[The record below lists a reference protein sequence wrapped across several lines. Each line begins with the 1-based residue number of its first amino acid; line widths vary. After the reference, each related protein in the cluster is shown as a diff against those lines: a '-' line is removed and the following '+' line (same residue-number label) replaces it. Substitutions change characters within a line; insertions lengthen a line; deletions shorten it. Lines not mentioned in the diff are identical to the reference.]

1 MRRYWEIDQTFAQPS
16 ESLLKKNLKESV
28 KKQKEKGNKLEPVV
42 ISGRTIAKSWWG
54 KAWCDNLE
62 RYADFASRLE
72 RGKRYVRTGT
82 VIDLKI
88 QKGKIIARVQ
98 GTRKTPYRVEI
109 RISPLTEKKCE
120 AILERCGKIETLE
133 RLLSG
138 DFPDEMK
145 ELFQGEDGLFPQPSE
160 ISFQCSCPDWA
171 WMRSISAVPTP
182 SSRIVSRTSFSA
194 SRAIFVIFRSVISID
209 SLRILSQEDASTSLY
224 VQLL

>member
-42 ISGRTIAKSWWG
+42 ISGRAIAKSWWG

-62 RYADFASRLE
+62 HYADFASRLE

-109 RISPLTEKKCE
+109 RISPLTEQKCE
-120 AILERCGKIETLE
+120 AILDRCGKITIGRNFLLCIVHTKHLTAKRYYSSAYLSIILDIPL
-133 RLLSG
+133 RLVRR
-138 DFPDEMK
+138 MK
-145 ELFQGEDGLFPQPSE
+145 YIQRNCKS
-160 ISFQCSCPDWA
+160 
-171 WMRSISAVPTP
+171 
-182 SSRIVSRTSFSA
+182 
-194 SRAIFVIFRSVISID
+194 
-209 SLRILSQEDASTSLY
+209 
-224 VQLL
+224 